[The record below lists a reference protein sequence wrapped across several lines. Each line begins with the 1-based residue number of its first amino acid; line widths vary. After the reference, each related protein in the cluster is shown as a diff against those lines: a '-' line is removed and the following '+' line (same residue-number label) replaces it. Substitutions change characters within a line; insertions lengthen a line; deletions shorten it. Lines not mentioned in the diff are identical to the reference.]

1 MTRTRFGQGV
11 GRPHASWWVL
21 AVLALVG
28 GTAIARQSDAP
39 VLLLVATGLVGFLLA
54 LAAVWTPR
62 PQAAASVVGLGGM
75 LLLGQQE
82 SQGLYVWPGAVGLG
96 ATVTAQVLWRRQQAR
111 RPPGAA
117 TARLR
122 SVHDDGRE
130 RVELVSPTAAEVR
143 LVVEALD
150 GRTRTGV
157 SVFRGAARLDLGGD
171 AAGLLLVAQCDDTTA
186 RRPVWSVLTSGP
198 DAWRRD
204 EVTLLVARVEGHL
217 PYGSLTPLAPAL
229 AALDAFLT
237 TGGRAPDLPWRT
249 DGDVDDLRS
258 VFDLFGPS

>member
-39 VLLLVATGLVGFLLA
+39 VRLLVATGLVGVVLA
-54 LAAVWTPR
+54 VAAVVTPR
-62 PQAAASVVGLGGM
+62 PEAATSLVGLAGL
-75 LLLGQQE
+75 LLLGQQQ

-96 ATVTAQVLWRRQQAR
+96 ATVTAQVLWRRQQDR
-111 RPPGAA
+111 RPPDAA
-117 TARLR
+117 TALLR
-122 SVHDDGRE
+122 VVHDDDRE

-143 LVVEALD
+143 TVVEALD
-150 GRTRTGV
+150 GRARTAV
-157 SVFRGAARLDLGGD
+157 SVFRGHARLDLGGD

-186 RRPVWSVLTSGP
+186 RPPVWSVLTSGP

-204 EVTLLVARVEGHL
+204 EVSVRVARLDGHL
-217 PYGSLTPLAPAL
+217 PYGSLTPRRPRPRRARHLPAHRRPRTRPAL
-229 AALDAFLT
+229 AHRPRRRGPPRRLHLLD
-237 TGGRAPDLPWRT
+237 
-249 DGDVDDLRS
+249 
-258 VFDLFGPS
+258 